1 MSSHNPGAS
10 GSNQDRKG
18 LLTIA
23 LDHAWRWYDFRYSQA
38 TLVLNFFTLAATVLT
53 ASYVSAINAG
63 HRGTATAIALL
74 GILLATSTYVVGVR
88 LIGIAHL
95 ADEPLSEIQGELAD
109 SLGIE
114 TLRLVE
120 RRRSYHG
127 VISGSGAVAKV
138 MLPAVAIICLAA
150 AGFAWFGH

>member
-1 MSSHNPGAS
+1 M
-10 GSNQDRKG
+10 
-18 LLTIA
+18 
-23 LDHAWRWYDFRYSQA
+23 
-38 TLVLNFFTLAATVLT
+38 LT

-120 RRRSYHG
+120 RRRSLHG
-127 VISGSGAVAKV
+127 VISGSGAVARV